1 MISYNLALKYLNYAH
16 TMIKLMVSVDNHKAL
31 EEAFKYTERAI
42 EQLEIYK
49 RGLKSRGEDK
59 WLDI

>member
-1 MISYNLALKYLNYAH
+1 MMSCNLALKYLNYAH
-16 TMIKLMVSVDNHKAL
+16 TMIKLMVSVDKHKAL
-31 EEAFKYTERAI
+31 DEALKYTERAI
-42 EQLEIYK
+42 GQLEIYE